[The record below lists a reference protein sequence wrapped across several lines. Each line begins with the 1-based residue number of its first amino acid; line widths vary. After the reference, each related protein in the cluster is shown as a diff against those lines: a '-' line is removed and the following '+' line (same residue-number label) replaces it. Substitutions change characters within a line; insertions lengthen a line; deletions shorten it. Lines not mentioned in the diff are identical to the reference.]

1 MLSVGQ
7 ILRQERI
14 KKGYPLSLIE
24 KQIKVREKFLKAVE
38 DNNWQFFSSK
48 IYITG
53 IIKNYASFLRLDYK
67 KILAFFR
74 REYESIDDMKFK
86 KKVASAYLVS
96 DTKRIMIA
104 LIILIS
110 LFFFVY
116 FGYQMVLYLSPPNL
130 VIVEPKSTLFKHIDK
145 IKIVGKTEKD
155 ASITIFGD
163 RIYQNKEGFFE
174 YDFPLQIGQNNLRI
188 EIMGA
193 NGKKIVATKTF
204 VKQE

>member
-1 MLSVGQ
+1 MFSVGQ

-53 IIKNYASFLRLDYK
+53 IIKNYASFLGLDYK

-74 REYESIDDMKFK
+74 REYESIDDTKFK
-86 KKVASAYLVS
+86 KKVASSYLIS
-96 DTKRIMIA
+96 DTKRIMII

-110 LFFFVY
+110 LFFFGY
-116 FGYQMVLYLSPPNL
+116 FSYQMILYLSPPNV
-130 VIVEPKSTLFKHIDK
+130 VIVEPKTNLFKHIDK
-145 IKIVGKTEKD
+145 IKVVGKTEKD
-155 ASITIFGD
+155 ASVTIFGD

-174 YDFPLQIGQNNLRI
+174 YDFPLQVGQNNLRI
-188 EIMGA
+188 EVVGA
-193 NGKKIVATKTF
+193 NGKKTVETKSF
-204 VKQE
+204 IRQE